1 MIGRLKD
8 MLTRRDVAAAGPED
22 RIRVAAA
29 ALLVEAAMLD
39 GHMHD
44 AERDHIL
51 HLLEDHFR
59 LTKAETAEVFEQAME
74 EVGRSVQILGFTRVV
89 KDEFEYD
96 ERVRLIEMLWEVAYA
111 DGHLHDYEANLVRR
125 ISGLLF
131 VSDQDSGAARKR
143 ALARLDMGDDLA

>member
-1 MIGRLKD
+1 MISRLMA
-8 MLTRRDVAAAGPED
+8 MLTGDDAKQAPSKD

-39 GHMHD
+39 GRMHES
-44 AERDHIL
+44 ERAHI
-51 HLLEDHFR
+51 HRLLEDRFG
-59 LTKAETAEVFEQAME
+59 LSAAETAELFEQAMD

-111 DGHLHDYEANLVRR
+111 DRHLHDYEANLVRR

-131 VSDQDSGAARKR
+131 VSDQDAGAARKR
-143 ALARLDMGDDLA
+143 ALAQLGMGDDLA

>member
-1 MIGRLKD
+1 MIGRLMD
-8 MLTRRDVAAAGPED
+8 MLTRRDAPAARPDE
-22 RIRVAAA
+22 RIRVASA

-44 AERDHIL
+44 AEREHIHRL
-51 HLLEDHFR
+51 IEEHFGLSR
-59 LTKAETAEVFEQAME
+59 DEAEEIFSQAMD
-74 EVGRSVQILGFTRVV
+74 EVARSVQILGFTRVV
-89 KDEFEYD
+89 KDVFEYD
-96 ERVRLIEMLWEVAYA
+96 ERVRMIEMLWQVTYA

-143 ALARLDMGDDLA
+143 ALERLGMGDGIA